1 MAKHF
6 WTPRLEDMPTC
17 LYLDDIRDPN
27 ILSRELRRRPQWAPI
42 ADAVMAEF
50 HKPFIALLWRGYIP
64 SNDGI
69 AEHDKMV
76 DIFGVTI
83 ISPQEAYEMRYGIH
97 ANSFLNK
104 RKN

>member
-1 MAKHF
+1 MAKIF
-6 WTPRLEDMPTC
+6 YTPRLEEMPAQ
-17 LYLDDIRDPN
+17 LFLDDIRDPN
-27 ILSRELRRRPQWAPI
+27 TLSTELRRRPQWAPL
-42 ADAVMAEF
+42 ADQVMAEF
-50 HKPFIALLWRGYIP
+50 HKPFIALVWRGYIP

-83 ISPQEAYEMRYGIH
+83 ISPAEAYEMRYTVH

-104 RKN
+104 KP